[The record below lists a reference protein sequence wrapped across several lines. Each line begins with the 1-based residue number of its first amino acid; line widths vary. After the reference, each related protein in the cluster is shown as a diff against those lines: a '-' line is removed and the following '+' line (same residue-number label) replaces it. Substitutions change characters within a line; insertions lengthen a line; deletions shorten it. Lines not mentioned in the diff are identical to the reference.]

1 MNLSERIQT
10 LRKSKGMSQ
19 EQLADKIGVSR
30 QAISKWESGQIAP
43 EIDKVI
49 LMSDIFQVT
58 TDYLLKGEENKM
70 QDFSLARICFF
81 TMLLCFKKEHS
92 CNKQI

>member
-81 TMLLCFKKEHS
+81 YYVALFQKRAFL
-92 CNKQI
+92 